1 MFRIWEENRGRLK
14 GVTKRSDERRR
25 KIAARLKEVPD
36 LDRWRAA
43 IQRFARGWAGK
54 QSWATIDFLIKSET
68 NFLKVEEGTYDESTP
83 KPAPLASAPR
93 LPVRSSRRPPAD
105 WNLADEERSVAPG
118 KPQ

>member
-54 QSWATIDFLIKSET
+54 QSWATLDFLIKSEA
-68 NFLKVEEGTYDESTP
+68 NFLKVEEGTYDEATSGESRV
-83 KPAPLASAPR
+83 AVPR
-93 LPVRSSRRPPAD
+93 RTSSRMPD
-105 WNLADEERSVAPG
+105 EWDLAGEEPLTETTPRET
-118 KPQ
+118 PQ